1 LYTSQKN
8 VRPKSWIWLWLLFNF
23 TFIAVAYCGVV

>member
-1 LYTSQKN
+1 MN
-8 VRPKSWIWLWLLFNF
+8 MAWLLFNF

>member
-1 LYTSQKN
+1 MNMAL
-8 VRPKSWIWLWLLFNF
+8 LLFNF